1 MFRTKNLFILFVALI
16 ASLLL
21 GACSKTTVSDAPPNS
36 TVSNAAPVANVNAE
50 GKLLCPVQRNTIASK
65 EVASGHSDYKGK
77 RYYFCCAECKP
88 KFDADPA
95 KYATTK

>member
-1 MFRTKNLFILFVALI
+1 
-16 ASLLL
+16 
-21 GACSKTTVSDAPPNS
+21 
-36 TVSNAAPVANVNAE
+36 
-50 GKLLCPVQRNTIASK
+50 
-65 EVASGHSDYKGK
+65 VASGHSDYKGK